1 MSTVC
6 LTIIVY
12 YFQVLDKRIKFFQ
25 TWTTYLKINTEYTLG
40 WSYIICIVGLV
51 FTILSAVCL
60 GIAGWVIRKFTF
72 EQKQDKLIN
81 DQLTNHMER
90 VAACDQYNPGTL
102 RRFGSIPSLRG
113 GLVSPSDLHMNPG
126 MTSMYNPKIF
136 PENYQSLPHFS
147 DDTSYTHMG
156 MIEVNTK
163 YDQQQPQH
171 YATASPKM
179 KDSQL

>member
-1 MSTVC
+1 M
-6 LTIIVY
+6 
-12 YFQVLDKRIKFFQ
+12 KFFQ
-25 TWTTYLKINTEYTLG
+25 TWPTYLKINTEYTLG